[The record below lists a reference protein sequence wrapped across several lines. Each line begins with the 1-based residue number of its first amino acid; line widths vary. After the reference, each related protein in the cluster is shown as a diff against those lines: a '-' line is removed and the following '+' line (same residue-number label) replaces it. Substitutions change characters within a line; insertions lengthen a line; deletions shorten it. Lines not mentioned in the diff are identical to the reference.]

1 MHSDEE
7 LMRAVAGGDE
17 VALTALIDRHSA
29 RVHAYLMRYGGN
41 RADADDLLQET
52 WVRVARAARSFDAAR
67 CFRNWLYGIA
77 THLARD
83 QFRRRSAKERALRA
97 LAAQPSAHAQADAVE
112 RAELHA
118 RIAELPGSM
127 RALLQLRYFE
137 SMGEAEMAEVL
148 GIPRGT
154 VKSRLHAALR
164 ELRGRYGRR

>member
-29 RVHAYLMRYGGN
+29 RVHAFLLRYSGN

-52 WVRVARAARSFDAAR
+52 WVRVARAAQSFDAAR
-67 CFRNWLYGIA
+67 RFRSWLYGIA

-97 LAAQPSAHAQADAVE
+97 LATQPRAQQRDALD
-112 RAELHA
+112 RAELHE
-118 RIAELPGSM
+118 RIAELPDSM
-127 RALLQLRYFE
+127 RAVLQLRYFE
-137 SMGEAEMAEVL
+137 SMGEAEMAEAL

-164 ELRGRYGRR
+164 ELRIRYGQR